1 MSLVFLQL
9 EVFDFIGFM
18 IFYGIYLFHL
28 LGTAFINISI
38 KCILTN

>member
-9 EVFDFIGFM
+9 DVFDFIGFM
-18 IFYGIYLFHL
+18 TFYGIYLCHL
-28 LGTAFINISI
+28 LRITFINSI